1 MKVKELIKMLQN
13 CDPEA
18 DLMFRYKEDKDER
31 KAVAFAVFDSF
42 VHKKGE
48 NQDAEGIF
56 DCMQVCNVK
65 IEYYPNIDDSSCY
78 VYLEQCY
85 FSDKGITELIKD
97 SKDYV
102 TKKQPLPF

>member
-1 MKVKELIKMLQN
+1 MKVKDFINMLQN
-13 CDPEA
+13 CDPES

-31 KAVAFAVFDSF
+31 KAVAFAVLDSF

-48 NQDAEGIF
+48 NKDAEAMF

-65 IEYYPNIDDSSCY
+65 TDYYPNIGDSNCY

-85 FSDKGITELIKD
+85 YTDKAITDLIQD
-97 SKDYV
+97 SKGYV
-102 TKKQPLPF
+102 IKIQPLPF